1 MGRIAGCAC
10 ISYVPFTPIQISAPS
25 PGSAFAR
32 IISTF
37 HQFGIIMKGIVLLLL
52 LLASPGVCAQ
62 TAGGGGTPSADLNP
76 QLEESDDLFARGK
89 FSASRNIMD
98 RLVKSHGDDA
108 EVLWR
113 MARHMIND
121 GDGTRDREK
130 KERLYRKSV
139 EYSEAAVRADPRDA
153 DARAY
158 LAASYGSY
166 AMFAGGKEKVQLANR
181 IRDELDEALRLDPD
195 NQVALTIYGTWHREV
210 SEVSWIE
217 RQLANMFLG
226 SMPDGSLEESIRYL
240 KAAVRVAPKV
250 FRHRYELALSYIAA
264 DRLKDAAA
272 SFRAALQCPTSWKT
286 DDRRRPRIRDWLK
299 DNDL

>member
-1 MGRIAGCAC
+1 MKGLFLFLFLCA
-10 ISYVPFTPIQISAPS
+10 APLALAQGS
-25 PGSAFAR
+25 GGGSASSSSLEVR
-32 IISTF
+32 LEKS
-37 HQFGIIMKGIVLLLL
+37 
-52 LLASPGVCAQ
+52 
-62 TAGGGGTPSADLNP
+62 DL
-76 QLEESDDLFARGK
+76 LFARGK
-89 FSASRNIMD
+89 FTASRRIMD
-98 RLVKSHGDDA
+98 ELMKTNGKDA
-108 EVLWR
+108 DVLWR

-121 GDGTRDREK
+121 GDGTRNKEK

-139 EYSEAAVRADPRDA
+139 DYSEEAVKVDPRDA

-166 AMFAGGKEKVQLANR
+166 AMFAGGKEKVKLANR
-181 IRDELDEALRLDPD
+181 IRDELEEALRLDSD

-240 KAAVRVAPKV
+240 KSAVRVAPKV

-264 DRLKDAAA
+264 DRLNDAAA
-272 SFRAALQCPTSWKT
+272 SFRAALNCPTSWKT
-286 DDRRRPRIRDWLK
+286 DDRRRPRIREWLQ

>member
-1 MGRIAGCAC
+1 MKGFLLVLFLTTTSFAHAQG
-10 ISYVPFTPIQISAPS
+10 SGGGAPS
-25 PGSAFAR
+25 PSMR
-32 IISTF
+32 EQI
-37 HQFGIIMKGIVLLLL
+37 
-52 LLASPGVCAQ
+52 
-62 TAGGGGTPSADLNP
+62 
-76 QLEESDDLFARGK
+76 EESDLLFARGK
-89 FSASRNIMD
+89 FTASRRIMD
-98 RLVKSHGDDA
+98 ELIKTHPDDA

-113 MARHMIND
+113 MAQHMIND

-130 KERLYRKSV
+130 RERLYRESV
-139 EYSEAAVRADPRDA
+139 EYSEAAVKADPRSA

-166 AMFAGGKEKVQLANR
+166 AMFAGGKEKVKLANR
-181 IRDELDEALRLDPD
+181 IRDELDQALRLDPD

-226 SMPDGSLEESIRYL
+226 SMPDGSIEESIRYL
-240 KAAVRVAPKV
+240 NSAVRIAPKV

-264 DRLKDAAA
+264 DRLRDAAA

-286 DDRRRPRIRDWLK
+286 DDRRRPRIREWLEE
-299 DNDL
+299 NDL